1 MSKSGQEHWLDSLF
15 KKSLDHFELKPSDAV
30 WENIAKHLDGEKRR
44 PFLLGNWL
52 NWLWALIFVA
62 VVLGIV
68 AFLWF
73 NEKKQDPKPSKHPMD
88 LPYRNSG
95 SEDKGT
101 AQLFNSQSA
110 VSSER
115 PAHEIKAIPVSY
127 VEEMNNNIA
136 AEFNSKNQ
144 QSLTEASKNPNFT
157 KEKEISLI
165 PENKFSASAANIEET
180 LGSEVNKEELNNLI
194 ASTDPMF
201 MANAPNELSFT
212 ETNKIPS
219 KQNYL
224 QTKTRKLDFSKLA
237 EGCNVY
243 YDNKAH
249 FFVDAYYAP
258 ELAKR
263 SFSVS
268 DPAMLNYAEK
278 RANTEKPI
286 LSYTAGLRGSVVFSN
301 GLAFRTGLQYSN
313 NSERFDYV
321 KETLTITYERKDK
334 DGNVIG
340 IETKE
345 IDIMDQSYNHFR
357 SIDIPFILGY
367 EKDLKDFIL
376 SVNGG
381 IGFNLFTKHSG
392 KIYKEDQKA
401 IYNLSSPGE
410 GSDQIYKTKAGLSF
424 ITSVGLNYKYN
435 ERIMLMLEPSARLYF
450 NSITED
456 SYPIQ
461 QKYVFFGLNVGLRY
475 RVF

>member
-15 KKSLDHFELKPSDAV
+15 KKSLNHFELKPSDAV

-52 NWLWALIFVA
+52 TWLWALIFVA
-62 VVLGIV
+62 VVTGIV

-73 NEKKQDPKPSKHPMD
+73 NMKKQDAKPSRQPMD
-88 LPYRNSG
+88 LPDQNKG
-95 SEDKGT
+95 TDEKGT
-101 AQLFNSQSA
+101 AQLFELQNPRASDKSLN
-110 VSSER
+110 VM
-115 PAHEIKAIPVSY
+115 KAIPVGF
-127 VEEMNNNIA
+127 VEEVND
-136 AEFNSKNQ
+136 NSSAQFISENEP
-144 QSLTEASKNPNFT
+144 SLTEVAEKHNFKN
-157 KEKEISLI
+157 EKRISSI
-165 PENKFSASAANIEET
+165 SENKSSNSDP
-180 LGSEVNKEELNNLI
+180 LKEDGLKSVGDHEDLKNLI

-201 MANAPNELSFT
+201 ISHSTNELTFT
-212 ETNKIPS
+212 ETNRIPG
-219 KQNYL
+219 KQNFL
-224 QTKTRKLDFSKLA
+224 QTKARKLDFAKLA

-268 DPAMLNYAEK
+268 DPAMLDYAEK

-286 LSYTAGLRGSVVFSN
+286 LSYTAGVRGSVVFSN

-345 IDIMDQSYNHFR
+345 IEIMDQSYNHFK
-357 SIDIPFILGY
+357 SFDIPFILGY

-381 IGFNLFTKHSG
+381 IGFNLSTKHSG

-401 IYNLSSPGE
+401 LYNLSSPGE

-456 SYPIQ
+456 SYPVQ